1 MRIIADTTCHLSIEE
16 AALDHVILV
25 PNQVI
30 IGDRCYRDYLEIDS
44 ETFISAIEKDFP
56 STSQPAVGEIM
67 DAYSQCGTEPAI
79 HITTGKGLSSAFD
92 SASGVKK
99 SMDAQNITVFDS
111 QSVAGVNR
119 YLVQLATRM
128 SKSTDS
134 IQRIVD
140 AMLACLKETQSYV
153 IPVDFGYLK
162 RSGRLTPL
170 AATVGGF
177 LKLVPVM
184 AQSADRQRIEKF
196 SVARTL
202 GSALN
207 NIVDDLVKRGVD
219 GRHKIYVAHALNME
233 NVRLAIEHIKQ
244 RIQNADIEVLKLA
257 PGMITHG
264 GPGCLVIQYILKD
277 ESN

>member
-16 AALDHVILV
+16 AARDHVILV

-44 ETFISAIEKDFP
+44 ETFIEAIKEDFP

-67 DAYSQCGTEPAI
+67 DAYDRCGNEPAI
-79 HITTGKGLSSAFD
+79 HVTTGRGLSSAFD

-119 YLVQLATRM
+119 YLVQLATKM

-140 AMLACLKETQSYV
+140 TMLACLKETQSYV

-219 GRHKIYVAHALNME
+219 RRHRIYVAHALNLD
-233 NVRLAIEHIKQ
+233 NVRLAIELIKQ
-244 RIQNADIEVLKLA
+244 KIQDADIEVLKLA

-277 ESN
+277 ESY

>member
-92 SASGVKK
+92 SAGGVKK

-134 IQRIVD
+134 IQHIVD
-140 AMLACLKETQSYV
+140 AMLSCLKETQSYV

-184 AQSADRQRIEKF
+184 AQSADRRRIEKF
-196 SVARTL
+196 AVARTL
-202 GSALN
+202 GGALN
-207 NIVDDLVKRGVD
+207 NIVDDLLKRGVD

>member
-30 IGDRCYRDYLEIDS
+30 VGDRCYRDYLEIDS
-44 ETFISAIEKDFP
+44 ESFIEVIKEDFP

-67 DAYSQCGTEPAI
+67 DAYGRCNNEPAI
-79 HITTGKGLSSAFD
+79 HITTGRGLSSAFD

-119 YLVQLATRM
+119 YLVQLAIKM
-128 SKSTDS
+128 AKSTDS
-134 IQRIVD
+134 IQRIVE

-207 NIVDDLVKRGVD
+207 NIVDDLVKRGV
-219 GRHKIYVAHALNME
+219 GSQHKIYVAHALNMD

-244 RIQNADIEVLKLA
+244 KIQNADIEVLKLA

>member
-30 IGDRCYRDYLEIDS
+30 VGDRCYRDYLEIDS
-44 ETFISAIEKDFP
+44 ESFIEVIKEDFP

-67 DAYSQCGTEPAI
+67 DAYGRCNNEPAI
-79 HITTGKGLSSAFD
+79 HITTGRGLSSAFD

-119 YLVQLATRM
+119 YLVQLAIKM
-128 SKSTDS
+128 AKSTDS

-207 NIVDDLVKRGVD
+207 NIVDDLVKRGV
-219 GRHKIYVAHALNME
+219 GSQHKIYVAHALNMD

-244 RIQNADIEVLKLA
+244 KIQNADIEVLKLA

>member
-30 IGDRCYRDYLEIDS
+30 VGDRCYRDYLEIDS
-44 ETFISAIEKDFP
+44 ESFIEVIKEDFP

-67 DAYSQCGTEPAI
+67 DAYGRCNNEPAI
-79 HITTGKGLSSAFD
+79 HITTGRGLSSAFD

-119 YLVQLATRM
+119 YLVQLAIKMT
-128 SKSTDS
+128 KSTDS

-207 NIVDDLVKRGVD
+207 NIVDDLVKRGV
-219 GRHKIYVAHALNME
+219 GSQHKIYVAHALNMD

-244 RIQNADIEVLKLA
+244 KIQNADIEVLKLA